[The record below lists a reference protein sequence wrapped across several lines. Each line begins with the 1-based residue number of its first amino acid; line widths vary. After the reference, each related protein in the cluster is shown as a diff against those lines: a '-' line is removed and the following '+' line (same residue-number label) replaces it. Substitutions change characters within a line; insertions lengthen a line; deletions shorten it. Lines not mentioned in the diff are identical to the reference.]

1 MPSVLFH
8 GSFLSVIVYD
18 GSIRART
25 ASAIIQA
32 FAAGLW
38 RGYMFP
44 GGDGISR
51 ARNHAAAHF
60 LTATTCQWHE
70 FIDSDI
76 LFDNRGIHHLRMH
89 GDRDIVIGVYPAKTE
104 KIRMIYNSLP
114 EGNPE
119 PDANQLMEISYGG
132 TGFMRIHR
140 RVYERMIAAHPELA
154 YKCDIDGDT
163 KWDFFGMGV
172 AMDPVRKERRYMTE
186 DWQFCARARALGL
199 RVWADLGIDLN
210 HIGTAV
216 FPLQSEISRLTLD
229 QENRALRAQLSQ
241 KKSDVRDQPSAS
253 ESPALEKLTSGI

>member
-1 MPSVLFH
+1 MKEIPKMH

-18 GSIRART
+18 GKLHART
-25 ASAIIQA
+25 ASAIIQG

-60 LTATTCQWHE
+60 LTKTTCQYHE

-76 LFDNRGIHHLRMH
+76 LFTTPGVNHLRCH
-89 GDRDIVIGVYPAKTE
+89 GDLDIVCGIYPAKTE
-104 KIRMIYNSLP
+104 QIRCIYNSLP

-119 PDANQLMEISYGG
+119 PDPKGLMEIAYGG

-140 RVYERMIAAHPELA
+140 RVYERMMAAHPELA
-154 YKCDIDGDT
+154 YQCEIDNDQ

-172 AMDPVRKERRYMTE
+172 GNDPVRGTRRYLTE
-186 DWQFCARARALGL
+186 DWQFCNRARALGMQ
-199 RVWADLGIDLN
+199 VWADTRVDLN
-210 HIGTAV
+210 HVGTAV
-216 FPLQSEISRLTLD
+216 FPLQSEISRLEL
-229 QENRALRAQLSQ
+229 QKENAELRS
-241 KKSDVRDQPSAS
+241 
-253 ESPALEKLTSGI
+253 KLHAKNATHA